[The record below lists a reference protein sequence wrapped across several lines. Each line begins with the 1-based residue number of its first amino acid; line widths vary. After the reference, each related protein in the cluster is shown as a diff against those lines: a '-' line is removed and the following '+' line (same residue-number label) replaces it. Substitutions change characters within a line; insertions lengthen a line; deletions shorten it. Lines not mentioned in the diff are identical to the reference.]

1 MPQYIDGLDD
11 RLVELQMVT
20 ACQPSRETM
29 LLLSKKVRTLRGVVE
44 AEKLKSASER
54 LAAVQIMPPVSKSHG
69 LEKTQEIFC
78 QTRSKYNNQVREELF
93 AGSKKGRSGENDE
106 AVSRDAD
113 LVLEHNRG
121 VQDTV
126 AEGMVALAQNL
137 KENLHITG
145 GIIRQD
151 TQALEGTSRRTEEN
165 MLSLRAKS
173 QKLSDFARRSCQYW
187 LWFAL
192 FGVFLSFLFMIFFM
206 RTFPKK
212 SYVS

>member
-1 MPQYIDGLDD
+1 
-11 RLVELQMVT
+11 
-20 ACQPSRETM
+20 M

-54 LAAVQIMPPVSKSHG
+54 LAAVQIMPSVSKSHG

-93 AGSKKGRSGENDE
+93 AGSKKHAVVDNET
-106 AVSRDAD
+106 VSRDAD
-113 LVLEHNRG
+113 LVLKHNQG

-212 SYVS
+212 SYAL